1 MYENQ
6 QLQANV
12 GFELQRQGQAI
23 QQGID
28 MNQEIRR

>member
-12 GFELQRQGQAI
+12 GFELQHQGQVI
-23 QQGID
+23 QQGIE
-28 MNQEIRR
+28 MNQ